1 MRTIQKSNKYAVILF
16 LSGSHKS
23 SEKQLQLEAEQLALA
38 ENLHMYET
46 VWDKV
51 INGRQIELINKNY
64 FDERVMALATSSGDI
79 AGLENFKAY
88 YNNYLIGF

>member
-16 LSGSHKS
+16 LLTILSCSHKS

-46 VWDKV
+46 VWGQGYQWPS
-51 INGRQIELINKNY
+51 NRINK
-64 FDERVMALATSSGDI
+64 
-79 AGLENFKAY
+79 
-88 YNNYLIGF
+88 